1 MLKRIYKI
9 IVVLFITGIIAFS
22 FILDSPTGKQMR
34 YEDLKIEFRE
44 SSFSGVVTAVKQS
57 KRDHNRWKIYYGENR
72 QLDLTW
78 FENTDELIKTI
89 NIGDSILK
97 IKGQD
102 EIKVYS
108 NDKVDEIKI
117 EILR

>member
-9 IVVLFITGIIAFS
+9 IVVLFITGIIVFS
-22 FILDSPTGKQMR
+22 VFLDSPMGKQMR
-34 YEDLKIEFRE
+34 YEDLKIEFQE

-57 KRDHNRWKIYYGENR
+57 KGDHNSWKIYYGENR

-78 FENTDELIKTI
+78 FENVDELVNEI
-89 NIGDSILK
+89 NVGDSILK

-102 EIKVYS
+102 KIKVYS
-108 NDKVDEIKI
+108 NDKMDEITI
-117 EILR
+117 EIVR

>member
-1 MLKRIYKI
+1 MERIYKI
-9 IVVLFITGIIAFS
+9 IVVLFITGIIVFSAF
-22 FILDSPTGKQMR
+22 LDSPMGKQMR
-34 YEDLKIEFRE
+34 YEDLKIEFQE
-44 SSFSGVVTAVKQS
+44 SSFSGFVTAVKQS
-57 KRDHNRWKIYYGENR
+57 KRDHNSWKIYYGENR

-78 FENTDELIKTI
+78 FENADELINKI

-108 NDKVDEIKI
+108 NGKMDEIKI